1 MLEIDASIIG
11 GWLGSMMWPFFRI
24 GGFLLAA
31 PILGTQL
38 VPARIRISLAL
49 LFTLAVR
56 PVLPPMPE
64 IDPLSLASV
73 VMIFQQVLIGIA
85 LGFSLQLLLQLFVVA
100 GQVIAMQMGLGFAQM
115 VDPTNGV
122 SVTVVSQ
129 FHLMLVYLLFLAMNG
144 HLAMIEVF
152 LESFHTLP
160 IGTGFFSNA
169 ALWKLAGWAAWMFSS
184 AIVMALPALTS
195 LLIINFSLGVVTRA
209 APQLNIFAVGFPFML
224 VIGLGIIWSTLGG
237 YLPLFDRFTRQA
249 LDMIAFMAQVN

>member
-1 MLEIDASIIG
+1 MLEIDASVIG
-11 GWLGSMMWPFFRI
+11 HWLGSLLWPFFRI

-38 VPARIRISLAL
+38 VSARVRISLAL
-49 LFTLAVR
+49 LLTIAVR
-56 PVLPPMPE
+56 PILPPMPE
-64 IDPLSLASV
+64 IDPISIESV
-73 VMIFQQVLIGIA
+73 IMILQQVLIGIA
-85 LGFSLQLLLQLFVVA
+85 LGFSLQVLLQLFVVA

-122 SVTVVSQ
+122 SVTVISQ

-152 LESFHTLP
+152 LESFNTLP
-160 IGTGFFSNA
+160 IGAGFFANA
-169 ALWKLAGWAAWMFSS
+169 ALWKLAGWGGWMFSS

-224 VIGLGIIWSTLGG
+224 IIGLGIVWSTLGG
-237 YLPLFDRFTRQA
+237 YLPLFDKFTRQA
-249 LDMIAFMAQVN
+249 LDMIAFMAQAS